1 MKEIDIKAIRE
12 KLLMTQQEM
21 ADKLGLSVPTLQKI
35 EYGKSNSS
43 FKTRK
48 KIIAFCKENNIDLG
62 E

>member
-1 MKEIDIKAIRE
+1 MKNLDIKAIRE
-12 KLLMTQQEM
+12 QLLLTQQEL
-21 ADKLGLSVPTLQKI
+21 ADKLGVSIVTIQRAEK
-35 EYGKSNSS
+35 GQVVTS